1 MTTRSNFLGRS
12 MLKDS
17 MKIYF
22 AFFDFPTNFYA
33 FLNLDLIPGIYRNLK
48 YKRKTKSSRWAIFGP
63 LAGRLTGCAA
73 CQPSLD
79 RLHPWRAG
87 PGVSGRWIEAEAP
100 PSGTAGGEGP
110 SGGHHDTGAARQRQ
124 SMVEGG
130 HSPGGTS
137 GGGAPDGG
145 GCNDAAAL
153 RATMGATTWTGG
165 LGKRSATA
173 VATTLE
179 GKVGGGVPRWH
190 CRRRTRVDGG
200 ALRGGER
207 KMKPNGGGGRS
218 TLIERCQEGLRR
230 GGSSLARAALSGG
243 RHRRGAAKQGSKG
256 DYRWARLSYST
267 DLYFSNI
274 LQIALYWFH
283 PKAAFPCTKFSK

>member
-87 PGVSGRWIEAEAP
+87 SGASGRWIEAEP
-100 PSGTAGGEGP
+100 PPPRRALP
-110 SGGHHDTGAARQRQ
+110 AARGQAAATMTPGRRGN
-124 SMVEGG
+124 V
-130 HSPGGTS
+130 SPWWRGGTHQ
-137 GGGAPDGG
+137 
-145 GCNDAAAL
+145 AAL
-153 RATMGATTWTGG
+153 VAEAHQ
-165 LGKRSATA
+165 TA
-173 VATTLE
+173 EVA
-179 GKVGGGVPRWH
+179 VM
-190 CRRRTRVDGG
+190 RRRS
-200 ALRGGER
+200 
-207 KMKPNGGGGRS
+207 GR
-218 TLIERCQEGLRR
+218 Q
-230 GGSSLARAALSGG
+230 
-243 RHRRGAAKQGSKG
+243 
-256 DYRWARLSYST
+256 WARPPE
-267 DLYFSNI
+267 
-274 LQIALYWFH
+274 QEVWGRGQQRR
-283 PKAAFPCTKFSK
+283 